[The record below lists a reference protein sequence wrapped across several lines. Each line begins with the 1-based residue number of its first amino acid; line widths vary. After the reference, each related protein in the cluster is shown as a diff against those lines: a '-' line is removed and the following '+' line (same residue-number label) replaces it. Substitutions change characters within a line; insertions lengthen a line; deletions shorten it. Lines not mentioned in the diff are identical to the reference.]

1 MTPSST
7 EGLPGTQQSA
17 PQGMWGRYALF
28 VVLSFGLLLL
38 NLYLMKIFNPRDEGQ
53 PGDGEEVAVGADTG
67 EERASAEGEEAEPPE
82 GEPEP
87 GERQPPQ
94 PGAEAEEPQA
104 EAPRPAAEEPPP
116 PEEPELPL
124 EGATLGSLDPASPYR
139 MLVTLTNRGAAVA
152 RIELNSPRFHDLE
165 DRSGYLG
172 HVVLDPTLRGSGC
185 LVQVV
190 GPGTPAALAGLQ
202 QGDLIKKV
210 DDQRVTGFD
219 SLEDAL
225 KNTKPEQF
233 VKLAVVRRGT
243 PMVLPVTLRR
253 RPLEVVRPEGNDP
266 LSFLLTLRQID
277 DLYLEDLKKD
287 DDPKAGD
294 PKEDDEKDDDKKG
307 DKKRDESLGLEL
319 DGLKLRTGH
328 WEVVSRSLD
337 EVVFRRLLPKW
348 GLEVT
353 KTYRLAKVPAES
365 TGDPNHKNYK
375 AYHLV
380 FDVKIRNTGNK
391 VREVAYQLDGPTGL
405 PIEGAWYARKI
416 GRGWGAAGL
425 RDVTLAW
432 EGEAPKLVSCVKIAD
447 DNWGTVW
454 KDDHPMSFIGVD
466 AQYFSAVMIPQKK
479 PGEKW
484 FAESQP
490 LRVGPVDAKW
500 KSTTNTSCRVSTPA
514 HKLKPGGTLS
524 HSYEIF
530 AGPKRPDLL
539 AEYAEG
545 GLKELIVYGWFWW
558 VAIPMLWI
566 LHIFYAVVGNY
577 GLAIIMLTILV
588 RSCMFPL
595 SRKMALNAQKMQ
607 KLQPEIKKLQEKHKK
622 NLEART
628 KAQQELFKK
637 HNYNPLAGC
646 LPMFLQL
653 PIFLGLYRGLMV
665 DVELRQAP
673 LLSEAIRWCSN
684 LAAPD
689 MLFEWRWLMPLF
701 VTDDRAGGLLGML
714 FLGPYFNLLP
724 ILTVILFI
732 AQQKMFMPPPA
743 DEQAATQQ
751 KVMQFM
757 MVVIGLMFFKVASGL
772 CLYFVVSSL
781 WGIAER
787 KLLPKSSPSGSD
799 DKSKQRKSPR
809 FKWPQ
814 LNWLLPPAQE
824 AKAQKPKA
832 QEAKAQEAELQA
844 RLREE
849 KGQQRKAEEDKPRE
863 AKAKQGQS
871 QPPVVP
877 GGDGA
882 APRKKKRKKRS
893 RRR

>member
-1 MTPSST
+1 MTPSNT
-7 EGLPGTQQSA
+7 EGFPGTQQSA

-38 NLYLMKIFNPRDEGQ
+38 NLYLMSKFNPPAPEDPAAAPEVAAG
-53 PGDGEEVAVGADTG
+53 PEDGEDPD
-67 EERASAEGEEAEPPE
+67 SPE
-82 GEPEP
+82 GEAEDPPDQPPEP
-87 GERQPPQ
+87 GPDSADP
-94 PGAEAEEPQA
+94 EAEEPAAVA
-104 EAPRPAAEEPPP
+104 EGPPAA
-116 PEEPELPL
+116 EEPELPL
-124 EGATLGSLDPASPYR
+124 DGVTLGSLDPASPYR
-139 MLVTLTNRGAAVA
+139 MLVTLTNRGAAVT
-152 RIELNSPRFHDLE
+152 RIELNGSRFHDLE

-172 HVVLDPTLRGSGC
+172 HVVLDRTLRGSGC
-185 LVQVV
+185 PVQVV
-190 GPGTPAALAGLQ
+190 GRGTPADLAGLRE
-202 QGDLIKKV
+202 GDLIKRV
-210 DDQRVTGFD
+210 DDQRVTGFA

-225 KNTKPEQF
+225 KTTKPGQR
-233 VKLAVVRRGT
+233 VNLAIERGGK
-243 PMVLPVTLRR
+243 PMVLDATLGR

-266 LSFLLTLRQID
+266 LSFLLTLRQLD
-277 DLYLEDLKKD
+277 DLHLDDLKED
-287 DDPKAGD
+287 DDPAAGD
-294 PKEDDEKDDDKKG
+294 EDEEDEKKKG
-307 DKKRDESLGLEL
+307 DKKRDESIGLEL
-319 DGLKLRTGH
+319 DGLRLRTGH
-328 WEVVSRSLD
+328 WEVASRS
-337 EVVFRRLLPKW
+337 EEKVVFRRRLPQW
-348 GLEVT
+348 GLAVT
-353 KTYRLAKVPAES
+353 KTYRLAKLPAEAV
-365 TGDPNHKNYK
+365 GDSGYRNYK

-380 FDVKIRNTGNK
+380 FDVEIHNTGGK
-391 VREVAYQLDGPTGL
+391 SRTVAYQLDGPTGL

-416 GRGWGAAGL
+416 GRSWGAAGL

-432 EGEAPKLVSCVKIAD
+432 EGEGPKLVSCNKIAD
-447 DNWGTVW
+447 DNWSNVW
-454 KDDHPMSFIGVD
+454 KDDHPMSYIGVD
-466 AQYFSAVMIPQKK
+466 AQYFSAVLIPQKK

-500 KSTTNTSCRVSTPA
+500 KSTTDTSCRVSTPA
-514 HKLKPGGTLS
+514 HKLKPGDTLS
-524 HSYEIF
+524 HRYEIF

-539 AEYAEG
+539 AEYAGG

-558 VAIPMLWI
+558 VAIPMLWV
-566 LHIFYAVVGNY
+566 LHIFYEVVGNY
-577 GLAIIMLTILV
+577 GLAIIMLTVLV
-588 RSCMFPL
+588 RSCMFPI

-607 KLQPEIKKLQEKHKK
+607 KLQPEIKKLQEKYKK

-653 PIFLGLYRGLMV
+653 PIFIGLYRGLMV

-673 LLSEAIRWCSN
+673 LLAEAIRWCSN

-689 MLFEWRWLMPLF
+689 MLFEWRGFMPLF

-724 ILTVILFI
+724 ILTVVLFI

-757 MVVIGLMFFKVASGL
+757 MIFIGLMFFKVASGL

-787 KLLPKSSPSGSD
+787 KLLPRSASD
-799 DKSKQRKSPR
+799 ASEDQSKQRKSSR

-814 LNWLLPPAQE
+814 LSRLLPPAQE
-824 AKAQKPKA
+824 GKTQQAKT
-832 QEAKAQEAELQA
+832 QEAGFWA
-844 RLREE
+844 RL
-849 KGQQRKAEEDKPRE
+849 QDAASSQRKAKEDKPGG
-863 AKAKQGQS
+863 AKPTQGRS
-871 QPPVVP
+871 QPPGAP

-882 APRKKKRKKRS
+882 APKKKRRKKKS
-893 RRR
+893 RRKQ